1 MKMEVNIVFNILVVE
16 DDINTQK
23 LMCAVL
29 KRGGYN
35 ACTAN
40 DGLEALDKMETQR
53 FDLIVLDLMMPR
65 LDGYELCHQ
74 LRDVGEN
81 IPILMVTANQD
92 TENKHKGFLS
102 GTDDYMTKPFDE
114 QEMLFRIKALLR
126 RARINSE
133 HKVVMGETTADYNT
147 LAVSWKNKQLA
158 LPKKEFQL
166 LFKLMS
172 YPDMIFTRNQLMD
185 EFWGLETETDE
196 HTLNVH
202 INRLRDKFRDNPDFE
217 IVTVRGL
224 GYKIVRRV

>member
-1 MKMEVNIVFNILVVE
+1 MFDILIVE

-23 LMCAVL
+23 LMCTVL

-35 ACTAN
+35 AYTAK
-40 DGLEALDKMETQR
+40 DGLEALDRMETQR

-65 LDGYELCHQ
+65 MDGYKFCEQ
-74 LRDVGEN
+74 LRGVGEN
-81 IPILMVTANQD
+81 IPILMVTANQEIKD
-92 TENKHKGFLS
+92 KHKGFLA

-114 QEMLFRIKALLR
+114 QEMLFRVKALLR
-126 RARINSE
+126 RAQIANE
-133 HKVVMGETTADYNT
+133 HRVVMGETTADYKT
-147 LAVSWKNKQLA
+147 LTVSWKSEQCA

-172 YPDMIFTRNQLMD
+172 YPNMIFTRNQLMD

-224 GYKIVRRV
+224 GYKIGRRV

>member
-1 MKMEVNIVFNILVVE
+1 VFDILIVE

-23 LMCAVL
+23 LMCAGL
-29 KRGGYN
+29 KHGGYN
-35 ACTAN
+35 TYTAK
-40 DGLEALDKMETQR
+40 DGLEAFERMETKR
-53 FDLIVLDLMMPR
+53 FDLIVLDIMMPR
-65 LDGYELCHQ
+65 MDGYKFCKQ

-81 IPILMVTANQD
+81 IPILMVTANQETKD
-92 TENKHKGFLS
+92 MHKGFLA

-114 QEMLFRIKALLR
+114 QELRFRVKALLR
-126 RARINSE
+126 RAQIAND
-133 HKVVMGETTADYNT
+133 HKVVMGETTADYNSLT
-147 LAVSWKNKQLA
+147 VSWKNEQHT

-172 YPDMIFTRNQLMD
+172 YPNVIFTRNQLMD

-202 INRLRDKFRDNPDFE
+202 INRLRDKFRNNPDFE

-224 GYKIVRRV
+224 GYKIGWRV

>member
-1 MKMEVNIVFNILVVE
+1 MFDILIVE

-35 ACTAN
+35 PYTAK
-40 DGLEALDKMETQR
+40 DGLDALDRMETQR
-53 FDLIVLDLMMPR
+53 FDLIILDLMMPR
-65 LDGYELCHQ
+65 MDGYKFCEQ
-74 LRDVGEN
+74 LRGVGEN
-81 IPILMVTANQD
+81 IPILMVTANQETKD
-92 TENKHKGFLS
+92 MHKGFLA

-126 RARINSE
+126 RAQIVGERR
-133 HKVVMGETTADYNT
+133 VVMGETTADYNT
-147 LAVSWKNKQLA
+147 LTVSWRSEEHT

-172 YPDMIFTRNQLMD
+172 YPNMIFTRNQLMN
-185 EFWGLETETDE
+185 EFWGVETETDE

-217 IVTVRGL
+217 IITVRGL
-224 GYKIVRRV
+224 GYKIGRRV

>member
-1 MKMEVNIVFNILVVE
+1 MFDILVVE

-35 ACTAN
+35 VYTAK

-65 LDGYELCHQ
+65 MDGYELCEQ

-81 IPILMVTANQD
+81 IPILMVTANQERED
-92 TENKHKGFLS
+92 KHKGFLA

-126 RARINSE
+126 RAQITSE
-133 HKVVMGETTADYNT
+133 HRVVMGETTVDYNT
-147 LAVSWKNKQLA
+147 LTVSWRDEQLT

-172 YPDMIFTRNQLMD
+172 YPNMIFTRNQLMD
-185 EFWGLETETDE
+185 EIWGLETETDE

-224 GYKIVRRV
+224 GYKIRRCV

>member
-1 MKMEVNIVFNILVVE
+1 MFDILIVE

-35 ACTAN
+35 AYTAK
-40 DGLEALDKMETQR
+40 DGLEALERMETQR
-53 FDLIVLDLMMPR
+53 FDLIVLDLMMPQM
-65 LDGYELCHQ
+65 DGYKFCEQ
-74 LRDVGEN
+74 LRGVGVN
-81 IPILMVTANQD
+81 IPILMVTANQEMKD
-92 TENKHKGFLS
+92 KHKGFLA

-114 QEMLFRIKALLR
+114 QELLFRIKALLR
-126 RARINSE
+126 RAQIASE
-133 HKVVMGETTADYNT
+133 HRVVMGETIAYYNT
-147 LAVSWKNKQLA
+147 LTVSWKSEQHT

-172 YPDMIFTRNQLMD
+172 YPNMIFTRNQLMD

-224 GYKIVRRV
+224 GYKIGRRV

>member
-1 MKMEVNIVFNILVVE
+1 MFDILIVE

-29 KRGGYN
+29 KHGGYSTY
-35 ACTAN
+35 TAK
-40 DGLEALDKMETQR
+40 DGLEALERMETQR

-65 LDGYELCHQ
+65 MDGYKFCGQ

-81 IPILMVTANQD
+81 IPILMVTANHETKD
-92 TENKHKGFLS
+92 MHKGFLA

-114 QEMLFRIKALLR
+114 QELLFRIKALLR
-126 RARINSE
+126 RAQIANE
-133 HKVVMGETTADYNT
+133 HRVIMGETTADYNSLT
-147 LAVSWKNKQLA
+147 VSWKNEQHT

-172 YPDMIFTRNQLMD
+172 YPNVIFTRNQLMD

-202 INRLRDKFRDNPDFE
+202 INRLRDKFRNNPDFE
-217 IVTVRGL
+217 IITVRGL
-224 GYKIVRRV
+224 GYKIGRRV

>member
-1 MKMEVNIVFNILVVE
+1 MFDILVVE

-35 ACTAN
+35 AYTAR
-40 DGLEALDKMETQR
+40 DGYEALFRMETQR
-53 FDLIVLDLMMPR
+53 FDLIVLDLMMPHM
-65 LDGYELCHQ
+65 DGYEFCEQ

-81 IPILMVTANQD
+81 IPILMVTANQEMED
-92 TENKHKGFLS
+92 KHKGFLS

-114 QEMLFRIKALLR
+114 QEMLFRIKALMR
-126 RARINSE
+126 RAQITSE
-133 HKVVMGETTADYNT
+133 HRVVMGETTADYNT
-147 LAVSWKNKQLA
+147 LAVSWKEEQLA

-172 YPDMIFTRNQLMD
+172 NPNMIFTRNQLMD
-185 EFWGLETETDE
+185 EIWGLETETDE

-224 GYKIVRRV
+224 GYKIGRRV

>member
-1 MKMEVNIVFNILVVE
+1 MFDILIVE

-35 ACTAN
+35 AYIAK
-40 DGLEALDKMETQR
+40 DGLEALDRMETKR

-65 LDGYELCHQ
+65 MDGYEFCEQ
-74 LRDVGEN
+74 LRSVGEN
-81 IPILMVTANQD
+81 IPILMVTANQETKD
-92 TENKHKGFLS
+92 KHKGFLV

-114 QEMLFRIKALLR
+114 QEMLFRVKALLR
-126 RARINSE
+126 RAQIASE
-133 HKVVMGETTADYNT
+133 HRIIMGETTADYNT
-147 LAVSWKNKQLA
+147 LTVSWKSEQYI

-172 YPDMIFTRNQLMD
+172 YPNMIFTRNQLMD
-185 EFWGLETETDE
+185 EIWGLETETDE

-224 GYKIVRRV
+224 GYKMGRRL

>member
-1 MKMEVNIVFNILVVE
+1 MFDILIVE

-29 KRGGYN
+29 RRGGYN
-35 ACTAN
+35 TYTAK
-40 DGLEALDKMETQR
+40 DGLEAFDRMETQQ

-65 LDGYELCHQ
+65 MDGYEFCEQ
-74 LRDVGEN
+74 LRNVGEN
-81 IPILMVTANQD
+81 LPILMVTANQETAD
-92 TENKHKGFLS
+92 KYKGFLA

-114 QEMLFRIKALLR
+114 QEMLFRVKALLR
-126 RARINSE
+126 RAQIASE
-133 HKVVMGETTADYNT
+133 QKVVMGETTADYNT
-147 LAVSWKNKQLA
+147 LTVSWKEEEHA

-172 YPDMIFTRNQLMD
+172 YPNMIFTRNQLMD
-185 EFWGLETETDE
+185 EIWGLDTETDE

-217 IVTVRGL
+217 IITVRGL
-224 GYKIVRRV
+224 GYKIGRRI